1 MLCPVAIACR
11 LRRRDHAGV
20 WVDSLD
26 FDALEEGARAKMSP
40 GAFAFC
46 AAGADDEITARE
58 NGEAWRQLRLR
69 PRVLRDISSI
79 DTSTTLL
86 GASVPTPLMVAPSGR
101 HKIFHPEGE
110 RATARGAAAAGALYV
125 LANNATVAFDDVAAQ
140 RGNAPQWFQLYMP
153 PARNGTEALLDTV
166 AQKGF
171 RAVVLTVDMAA
182 HGWSPRASRI
192 PVPQSD
198 DIRHENLPG
207 RPVAWAAY
215 TPATAGKNVFPSTFA
230 DLEWLVRRAGLDV
243 IVKGVLRGD
252 DARRCVD
259 LGAKAVIC
267 SNHGGRH
274 LDTNIPTAEAL
285 PEIVDAIGAHAEVYV
300 DGGIRRG
307 TDILKALALG
317 ARAVLIGRPALWGLS
332 VNGADGV
339 RDVLDH
345 LRNELMRAMALS
357 GTPTV
362 ADATPDLVSWPRLG
376 ARR

>member
-1 MLCPVAIACR
+1 
-11 LRRRDHAGV
+11 
-20 WVDSLD
+20 
-26 FDALEEGARAKMSP
+26 MSP

-58 NGEAWRQLRLR
+58 NCEAWRRLRLR
-69 PRVLRDISSI
+69 PRVLRDISRI
-79 DTSTTLL
+79 DTATTLL
-86 GASVPTPLMVAPSGR
+86 GTSVATPLMVAPSGR

-110 RATARGAAAAGALYV
+110 KATARGAAAAGALYV
-125 LANNATVAFDDVAAQ
+125 LANNATTEFDIVAAQ
-140 RGNAPQWFQLYMP
+140 RGNAPQWFQLYLP
-153 PARNGTEALLDTV
+153 PERKGTEALIDTV
-166 AQKGF
+166 ARKGF
-171 RAVVLTVDMAA
+171 GAIVFTVDMAA
-182 HGWSPRASRI
+182 HGWSPRAARI

-207 RPVAWAAY
+207 KPIAWAAY
-215 TPATAGKNVFPSTFA
+215 TPATAGKNVFPSTFK
-230 DLEWLVRRAGLDV
+230 DLEWLVKRAPLNV

-259 LGAKAVIC
+259 LGAKAIIC

-285 PEIVDAIGAHAEVYV
+285 PEIVEAVGKDAEIYV

-307 TDILKALALG
+307 SDILKALALG
-317 ARAVLIGRPALWGLS
+317 ARAVLIGRPALWGLA

-345 LRNELMRAMALS
+345 LRNELVRAMALS
-357 GTPTV
+357 GTPTL
-362 ADATPDLVSWPRLG
+362 ADATPDLVAFPRV
-376 ARR
+376 ATWR

>member
-1 MLCPVAIACR
+1 
-11 LRRRDHAGV
+11 
-20 WVDSLD
+20 VDL
-26 FDALEEGARAKMSP
+26 DALEERAREKMSA

-58 NGEAWRQLRLR
+58 NCEAWRRLRLR
-69 PRVLRDISSI
+69 PRVLRDISAI

-86 GASVPTPLMVAPSGR
+86 GTSVPTPLMVAPSGR
-101 HKIFHPEGE
+101 HKIFHAEGE

-125 LANNATVAFDDVAAQ
+125 MGNNATVAFDEVVAQ
-140 RGNAPQWFQLYMP
+140 RGNAPQWFQLYLP
-153 PARNGTEALLDTV
+153 PERKGAEALLDTV

-171 RAVVLTVDMAA
+171 GAIVFTVDMAA
-182 HGWSPRASRI
+182 HGWSPRAARV
-192 PVPQSD
+192 PVPQSP

-207 RPVAWAAY
+207 KPVAWAAY
-215 TPATAGKNVFPSTFA
+215 TPATAGKNVFPSTFR
-230 DLEWLVRRAGLDV
+230 DLEWLVKRGGLDV

-259 LGAKAVIC
+259 LGARGIVC

-285 PEIVDAIGAHAEVYV
+285 PEIVEAVGRDAEVYV

-317 ARAVLIGRPALWGLS
+317 ARAVLVGRPILWGLS
-332 VNGADGV
+332 VGGADGV
-339 RDVLDH
+339 RDVLEH
-345 LRNELMRAMALS
+345 LRTELVRAMALS
-357 GTPTV
+357 GTPTL
-362 ADATPDLVSWPRLG
+362 ADATPDLVAPPRVALK
-376 ARR
+376 